1 MGFNGGRLAAM
12 AWMLVLAI
20 ATQILVAYG
29 GRAGVE
35 DAMRG
40 ASSSSLTMSTS
51 SSLSSRKAHPAP
63 ALLRI
68 PLENFDQ
75 MQFYGKISVGTPPQ
89 EFNVI
94 FDTGS
99 RHEAINE
106 SFQLEYGSGN
116 ASGVVMRETLALG
129 GGRLQLRNVRMG
141 RVNTTSKKLQR
152 FQADGIVGLGLES
165 LSLITTPSLFA
176 SSNMDTATD
185 SDGHALLSRFSV
197 YINPLPGHLPS
208 SQFILG
214 GVDSSLVGEKGSV
227 QWHHVSV
234 IPYPDKKAQGF
245 WAIRMPELA
254 IRVDVDY
261 IERKPKIS
269 KKHDHSDELQN
280 SNGVIVSRDAV
291 TIVDSGTSLL
301 LFPTRVFNRTM
312 QMIQRHL
319 QRSFGFQMHQNEYS
333 ISGFAC
339 TACRPDMF
347 PPLSFTFGSAG
358 TKEKRTF
365 LLQGL
370 DYVRCDGDLCMPQID
385 QHVLFGGSGHDDS
398 KRKSKPPAEDV
409 IVLGAIFMRAY
420 YTVFDV
426 ETRQIG
432 FACVDNAAC
441 LGGRNPKL
449 QFHADFISDS
459 LNTELLFWTR
469 IYFSAGVMLLF
480 LASALLWTMIAT
492 SGAKASEP
500 KSGESL
506 PSILRVNENNA
517 FSAEDEL
524 LEVVMR
530 VSPRRRD
537 TDVELDYK
545 DADETSGDVE
555 LGLLRQVSWRKSV
568 CLDV

>member
-1 MGFNGGRLAAM
+1 
-12 AWMLVLAI
+12 ML
-20 ATQILVAYG
+20 
-29 GRAGVE
+29 
-35 DAMRG
+35 
-40 ASSSSLTMSTS
+40 
-51 SSLSSRKAHPAP
+51 KAHPAP

-116 ASGVVMRETLALG
+116 ASGAIMRETLALG

-176 SSNMDTATD
+176 SSSMNTTTDMDER
-185 SDGHALLSRFSV
+185 ALLSRFSV

-208 SQFILG
+208 SQLILG
-214 GVDSSLVGEKGSV
+214 GVDSSLVGEKGRV
-227 QWHHVSV
+227 QWHYVPV

-261 IERKPKIS
+261 MERKPKID

-280 SNGVIVSRDAV
+280 RNGIVVSRDAV
-291 TIVDSGTSLL
+291 AIVDSGTSLL
-301 LFPTRVFNRTM
+301 LFPTRVFNHTV

-319 QRSFGFQMHQNEYS
+319 QRNFGFQMHQNEYS

-347 PPLSFTFGSAG
+347 PPLSFAFSSAG
-358 TKEKRTF
+358 TKQEQTF
-365 LLQGL
+365 VLQGL

-385 QHVLFGGSGHDDS
+385 QHVLFGGSDS
-398 KRKSKPPAEDV
+398 KRKNKPPAEDV
-409 IVLGAIFMRAY
+409 IVLGAIFLRAY
-420 YTVFDV
+420 YTAFDV
-426 ETRQIG
+426 ETRQLG
-432 FACVDNAAC
+432 FACADNGVC

-469 IYFSAGVMLLF
+469 VYFSAGVMLLF
-480 LASALLWTMIAT
+480 LASALLWTMITT
-492 SGAKASEP
+492 SGAKPSEP
-500 KSGESL
+500 KSGDSSL
-506 PSILRVNENNA
+506 SILRIDENTA
-517 FSAEDEL
+517 SSPEDEL
-524 LEVVMR
+524 VEIVMR
-530 VSPRRRD
+530 LSPRRRD
-537 TDVELDYK
+537 ADGEVDYT
-545 DADETSGDVE
+545 DADGDVE
-555 LGLLRQVSWRKSV
+555 LGLLRHVSWRKSV
-568 CLDV
+568 CFDV